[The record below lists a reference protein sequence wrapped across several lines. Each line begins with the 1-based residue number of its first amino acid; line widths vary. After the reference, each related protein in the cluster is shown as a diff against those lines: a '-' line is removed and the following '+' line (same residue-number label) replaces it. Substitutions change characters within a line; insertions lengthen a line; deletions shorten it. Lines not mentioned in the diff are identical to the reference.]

1 MELSFSGHSKTTRT
15 VDFDK
20 ADFAVLS
27 DAVRASFLQH
37 IKYANFND
45 IHTDYDRKLVSLC
58 EKYGVDP
65 FYTPDRLAFFSA
77 IMEGK

>member
-15 VDFDK
+15 IDFDK

-27 DAVRASFLQH
+27 DAVRASFLTH
-37 IKYANFND
+37 IEFACFRDPYA
-45 IHTDYDRKLVSLC
+45 DYNRQLVKLC

-65 FYTPDRLAFFSA
+65 LYTPDRLAFFSA